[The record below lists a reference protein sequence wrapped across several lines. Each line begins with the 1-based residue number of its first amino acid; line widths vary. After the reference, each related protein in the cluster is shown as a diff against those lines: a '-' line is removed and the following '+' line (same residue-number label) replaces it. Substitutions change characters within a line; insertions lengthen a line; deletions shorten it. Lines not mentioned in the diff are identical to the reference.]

1 MHTHT
6 WREKT
11 KGWRGGG
18 GETREAVESRS
29 ERRRASRWRR
39 EVKLRLPNLSSSVAP
54 QVAEDDE
61 NRRTDFRDLQ
71 VSLLDGPR
79 YDESRDGEARFGL
92 EQPDD
97 EAEHHCGAAARPAPP
112 PSCPGDRPRRPFEKV
127 CSAELFSFFV
137 FFFFLNETRVLSCT
151 SLTEKVGVGGKKG
164 GPVAEEVARAID
176 RAGKAICCRRRRRGV
191 ESSPPARHHPS
202 PSLRTSSR
210 RRREEPVVAAT
221 ATTDGQ
227 LDVQAS
233 PSREGRRA
241 WGGGGPPRGVG
252 EADRAGEVDHSL
264 HRSRH

>member
-1 MHTHT
+1 M
-6 WREKT
+6 E
-11 KGWRGGG
+11 GEG

-39 EVKLRLPNLSSSVAP
+39 EFKLRLPNLSSSVAP
-54 QVAEDDE
+54 QVTEDDE

-97 EAEHHCGAAARPAPP
+97 EAEHHCGAAARPSLPLLPAPATGP
-112 PSCPGDRPRRPFEKV
+112 DGRLRK
-127 CSAELFSFFV
+127 SALQSFSLSSFFSFF
-137 FFFFLNETRVLSCT
+137 FERNAFSLSCT
-151 SLTEKVGVGGKKG
+151 SLTEKVGGGRR

-191 ESSPPARHHPS
+191 DSSPPARHHPS

-233 PSREGRRA
+233 PSREGSRS

-252 EADRAGEVDHSL
+252 EADRAGEIDHSL

>member
-1 MHTHT
+1 MTRTGAPTFGTCRCPFWTDHGM
-6 WREKT
+6 T
-11 KGWRGGG
+11 KAATARPGLDWSSPT
-18 GETREAVESRS
+18 TRPSTIAA
-29 ERRRASRWRR
+29 RRLVPLPLLPAPATGPDGR
-39 EVKLRLPNLSSSVAP
+39 LRKSALQSFSLSS
-54 QVAEDDE
+54 
-61 NRRTDFRDLQ
+61 F
-71 VSLLDGPR
+71 
-79 YDESRDGEARFGL
+79 
-92 EQPDD
+92 
-97 EAEHHCGAAARPAPP
+97 
-112 PSCPGDRPRRPFEKV
+112 
-127 CSAELFSFFV
+127 FS
-137 FFFFLNETRVLSCT
+137 FFLNETRFLSCT

-176 RAGKAICCRRRRRGV
+176 GAGKAICCRRRRRGV